1 MLPVTTFQHDPKKET
16 PKWLKGRV
24 DDMQQEMNGL
34 MVARAAIEQEIMRR
48 EQLIAQ
54 YVSELLERKD
64 ECEA

>member
-1 MLPVTTFQHDPKKET
+1 MIPFTTFQPDPKKET
-16 PKWLKGRV
+16 PQWLKGRV

-64 ECEA
+64 E